1 MEYDILESIYY
12 QWTWKQTTTTLLS
25 KLTHWS
31 EDVWYIWQALINYIS
46 INQLIL
52 GLPLLVGQN

>member
-31 EDVWYIWQALINYIS
+31 EDVW
-46 INQLIL
+46 
-52 GLPLLVGQN
+52 